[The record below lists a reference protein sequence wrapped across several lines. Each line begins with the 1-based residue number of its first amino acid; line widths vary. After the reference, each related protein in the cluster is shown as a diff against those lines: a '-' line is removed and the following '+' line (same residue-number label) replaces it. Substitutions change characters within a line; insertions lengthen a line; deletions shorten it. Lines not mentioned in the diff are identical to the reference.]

1 MTTTNL
7 TPAQRLRIALKGA
20 GFSARQVTVRYPH
33 SALYVTIRDA
43 SVSLTEV
50 TSIAGAFESISRDHA
65 TGEILC
71 GGNTF
76 VQVAYDDVL
85 IKPVQAQI
93 LAVLAPAPEDMYVEL
108 PGGFRAMKVSRKHG
122 GATYWS
128 EVRIA
133 GPTFDGG
140 TIAAGVEY
148 AAKRIAIAH
157 LDARALEIRG
167 RNDTGACTPGEAPA
181 ETLALPRSPRTW

>member
-1 MTTTNL
+1 
-7 TPAQRLRIALKGA
+7 
-20 GFSARQVTVRYPH
+20 VRYPH

-43 SVSLTEV
+43 SVSLTQV
-50 TSIAGAFESISRDHA
+50 TAIAGAFESISRDHA

-76 VQVAYDDVL
+76 VQVAYDDAL

-108 PGGFRAMKVSRKHG
+108 PGGFRATKVSRKHG
-122 GATYWS
+122 GATYWG

-140 TIAAGVEY
+140 TIAAGVEH
-148 AAKRIAIAH
+148 AAKRIAVAH
-157 LDARALEIRG
+157 LDATAIARRNPAAAAVGETGDARAEVS
-167 RNDTGACTPGEAPA
+167 TPSEAD
-181 ETLALPRSPRTW
+181 S